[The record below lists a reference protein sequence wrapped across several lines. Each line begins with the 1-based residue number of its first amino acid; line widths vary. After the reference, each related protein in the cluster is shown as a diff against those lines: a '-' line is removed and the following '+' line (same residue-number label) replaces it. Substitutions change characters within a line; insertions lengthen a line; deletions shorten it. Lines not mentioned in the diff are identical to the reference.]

1 MKQIRFF
8 NSDKSITLF
17 KDTNLRSSW
26 DDLWQQCPWATIFQ
40 SPDFVMTWFDCFPDY
55 KPTCIT
61 DWDGTSMTGLWVL
74 TEVNGRFAAPGFDL
88 AEYQVWLSIPEH
100 QSAFIEDA
108 LKAFSDAFPKQ
119 SIYLKYIPNPTPL
132 GVFEKSTFLKSRTV
146 WRPYQQPLM
155 EVDNTSLQEELKKKN
170 RKEKINRLNRLGKL
184 EFSKTVDLEIF
195 KSQID
200 EMAMQSDFR
209 KGALYNKT
217 FFYDEPQRK
226 EFLLRLFAL
235 GHVHVTT
242 LSVGGTLIASNAG
255 IMNHQVVHLQGIN
268 SHSPFYSKHSPGIL
282 HFLMLGVTLAEEGI
296 PVFDLTPGGADGYK
310 AVLANRQQ
318 TAYEWWFGPKPFA
331 FKKRIIESLKIK
343 IKTRLERKPV
353 FGLGWQGFQDKI
365 QAYRSNIKKLTKD
378 FRVKPSYATSF
389 LSEIKD
395 NGADLDG
402 AGKLRFTTPK
412 ADISELK
419 IEKNRIQDLFFWREG
434 KTGVPRNE
442 LFLDCLNRIEF
453 GQQMF
458 TLTEGESLIGI
469 AWFIPSDA
477 KMHAQEARNQAPERP
492 PMILCSCYKIGRENE
507 VLTLLHKIFSQMPP
521 DLQPNVLLQFSP
533 KQKSLQGLILES
545 QT

>member
-1 MKQIRFF
+1 MNEIRLFD
-8 NSDKSITLF
+8 SDKSTSLS
-17 KDTNLRSSW
+17 KDNVFRSSW
-26 DDLWQQCPWATIFQ
+26 DALWQQCPWATIFQ
-40 SPDFVMTWFDCFPDY
+40 SPDFVLTWFECFPDY
-55 KPTCIT
+55 EPIFIS
-61 DWDGTSMTGLWVL
+61 DWDGKSMRGLWVL
-74 TEVNGRFAAPGFDL
+74 TKVNGRFAAPGFDL
-88 AEYQVWLSIPEH
+88 AEYQVWLSTPEY
-100 QSAFIEDA
+100 QSAFIEPA
-108 LKAFSDAFPKQ
+108 LKAFSKAFPKH
-119 SIYLKYIPNPTPL
+119 SIYLKYIPHSTPL
-132 GVFEKSTFLKSRTV
+132 GVFEKSPFLKSRTV
-146 WRPYQQPLM
+146 RRPYQQPVM
-155 EVDNTSLQEELKKKN
+155 EVDKTLLQEELKKKN
-170 RKEKINRLNRLGKL
+170 RKEKINRLRRLGDL
-184 EFSKTVDLEIF
+184 QFSKTSDLETF
-195 KSQID
+195 ESQID
-200 EMAMQSDFR
+200 EMTLQTDFR

-242 LSVGGTLIASNAG
+242 LSIGDTLIASNAG
-255 IMNHQVVHLQGIN
+255 IMDSKVVHLQGIN

-282 HFLMLGVTLAEEGI
+282 HFLMLGVALADEGI

-318 TAYEWWFGPKPFA
+318 TAYEWWFGPRHFA
-331 FKKRIIESLKIK
+331 FKKRIVETLKIK

-353 FGLGWQGFQDKI
+353 FGLGWQGFLDKI
-365 QAYRSNIKKLTKD
+365 QTFRSNIKKWTRFL
-378 FRVKPSYATSF
+378 RAKPSYATNF
-389 LSEIKD
+389 LNEIKD
-395 NGADLDG
+395 HGADLDG
-402 AGKLRFTTPK
+402 AGKLRFATPK

-419 IEKNRIQDLFFWREG
+419 FGKNRILDLFFWREG
-434 KTGVPRNE
+434 KAGVPRNE

-533 KQKSLQGLILES
+533 RQKSLQGLILES